1 VRRSGLMALV
11 CALGLAGCGSST
23 TVTRT
28 IIEKS
33 PPAEKS
39 SSEANLRT
47 IPALQGKRLD
57 VAEELAKEARVPYK
71 IVGGGLFGVIV
82 TSDWTVCEQS
92 PPAGALAA
100 RVKLVIAR
108 SC

>member
-1 VRRSGLMALV
+1 MRRSGLVACV
-11 CALGLAGCGSST
+11 CTLGLTGCGSST
-23 TVTRT
+23 TVTQT

-33 PPAEKS
+33 PPAAS
-39 SSEANLRT
+39 AGEANLHT

-57 VAEELAKEARVPYK
+57 VAEELAKEAHVPYK
-71 IVGGGLFGVIV
+71 TVGGGLFGVIV

>member
-1 VRRSGLMALV
+1 M
-11 CALGLAGCGSST
+11 
-23 TVTRT
+23 
-28 IIEKS
+28 
-33 PPAEKS
+33 
-39 SSEANLRT
+39 
-47 IPALQGKRLD
+47 
-57 VAEELAKEARVPYK
+57 PYK

>member
-1 VRRSGLMALV
+1 MRKSGWAA
-11 CALGLAGCGSST
+11 CACVLGLAGCGSSS
-23 TVTRT
+23 TVTQT
-28 IIEKS
+28 IVEKS
-33 PPAEKS
+33 PPAGRS
-39 SSEANLRT
+39 SGEANLRT

-71 IVGGGLFGVIV
+71 IIGGGLFGVIV